1 MTYLCKDCWMA
12 HEAAT
17 LLARCKICEVNSGIH
32 RLDPASEVAAR
43 GARDRPDPVCAI
55 HPHEPLDLFCG
66 TCRQPLSS
74 HALLG
79 ERSVVAILGGVGSGK
94 TSLLWVLR
102 DRLRSS
108 NGVPVKIRQ
117 PLGDTDQQLDQAVA
131 DLFLTGR
138 ARATPATDAVTRNYA
153 WELVTTTRPRESAVM
168 AFHDAAG
175 EVWQNLEQLPR
186 EGNARFYRYLDLIGG
201 IIFLIDGQRLAET
214 LAEGSRRR
222 AAADPAAAQEIAI
235 IDALD
240 RRAAGRAQEIPIAVT
255 ISKADVL
262 WSDERWSAFKPDS
275 GASRETIEAAVR
287 ELLTLTGRGDMIE
300 DLQSAFSAV
309 TYFALSAFGRD
320 LPAGQEVSLDD
331 IAPARVEEPL
341 LSLIVE

>member
-12 HEAAT
+12 QDT
-17 LLARCKICEVNSGIH
+17 SKLLARCKICEVNSGI
-32 RLDPASEVAAR
+32 RRRDPASEIAAR
-43 GARDRPDPVCAI
+43 GSQDADLVCAI
-55 HPHEPLDLFCG
+55 HRSEPLDLFCG
-66 TCRQPLSS
+66 TCGQALSS

-131 DLFLTGR
+131 DLFTSGR

-153 WELVTTTRPRESAVM
+153 WELVTTTRPRQSALM

-175 EVWQNLEQLPR
+175 EMWQKLERLPR
-186 EGNARFYRYLDLIGG
+186 DGNARFYRYLDLVGG
-201 IIFLIDGQRLAET
+201 IIFLIDGERLAET
-214 LAEGSRRR
+214 LAEGGRRR
-222 AAADPAAAQEIAI
+222 VADPAAAQEIAI
-235 IDALD
+235 LDAFD
-240 RRAAGRAQEIPIAVT
+240 RRVGARNGEIPIAVT
-255 ISKADVL
+255 ISKADIL
-262 WSDERWSAFKPDS
+262 WNDERWSAFKPDS
-275 GASRETIEAAVR
+275 GASRETIEKTVR
-287 ELLTLTGRGDMIE
+287 ELLTLGGRGDMLE
-300 DLQSAFSAV
+300 ELESVFSRV
-309 TYFALSAFGRD
+309 TYFALSAFGRE

-331 IAPARVEEPL
+331 IFPARVEEPL

>member
-1 MTYLCKDCWMA
+1 MA
-12 HEAAT
+12 QDAAK
-17 LLARCKICEVNSGIH
+17 LLARCRICQINSGIH
-32 RLDPASEVAAR
+32 RLDPASEIAAR
-43 GARDRPDPVCAI
+43 GAQDADLVCAI
-55 HPHEPLDLFCG
+55 HRRERLDLFCG

-117 PLGDTDQQLDQAVA
+117 PIGDTDQQLDQAVA
-131 DLFLTGR
+131 DLFTTGR
-138 ARATPATDAVTRNYA
+138 ARATPVTDAVIRNYA
-153 WELVTTTRPRESAVM
+153 WELVTTTKPRQSALM

-175 EVWQNLEQLPR
+175 EVWQQPEQLPR
-186 EGNARFYRYLDLIGG
+186 ERNARFYRYLDLVEG
-201 IIFLIDGQRLAET
+201 IIFLIDGQQLADA
-214 LAEGSRRR
+214 LAKDGRRR
-222 AAADPAAAQEIAI
+222 AGADPAAAQEIAI
-235 IDALD
+235 IDAID
-240 RRAAGRAQEIPIAVT
+240 RRMAARAGDIPIAVT

-275 GASRETIEAAVR
+275 GASRETIAAAVR
-287 ELLTLTGRGDMIE
+287 ELLTLTGRSGMIE
-300 DLQSAFSAV
+300 ELESAFSTV

-320 LPAGQEVSLDD
+320 VPAGQPLLLDD
-331 IAPARVEEPL
+331 VTPVRVEEPL

>member
-1 MTYLCKDCWMA
+1 M
-12 HEAAT
+12 
-17 LLARCKICEVNSGIH
+17 LARCKGCEINSGIH
-32 RLDPASEVAAR
+32 RLDPASEIAAPLR
-43 GARDRPDPVCAI
+43 NGPQDRPDLVCAI
-55 HPHEPLDLFCG
+55 HRSEPLELFCG
-66 TCRQPLSS
+66 SCRQPLSS

-117 PLGDTDQQLDQAVA
+117 PLGDTDQQLDLAVA
-131 DLFLTGR
+131 DLFTTGR

-153 WELVTTTRPRESAVM
+153 WELVTTTRPRQSALM

-175 EVWQNLEQLPR
+175 EVWQNLERLPR
-186 EGNARFYRYLDLIGG
+186 DANARFYRYLELVEG

-214 LAEGSRRR
+214 LAENVRIPHRGV
-222 AAADPAAAQEIAI
+222 ADPAAAQEIAI
-235 IDALD
+235 LDAID
-240 RRAAGRAQEIPIAVT
+240 RRLAARAGELPIAVT

-262 WSDERWSAFKPDS
+262 WSDERWKAFKPDS
-275 GASRETIEAAVR
+275 GVSRETMEAAVR
-287 ELLTLTGRGDMIE
+287 ELLTLSGRGDMIE
-300 DLQSAFSAV
+300 ELESAFSAV

-320 LPAGQEVSLDD
+320 LPAGQQVTLDD

>member
-1 MTYLCKDCWMA
+1 MA
-12 HEAAT
+12 QDAAK
-17 LLARCKICEVNSGIH
+17 LLARCKICDVNSGVH
-32 RLDPASEVAAR
+32 RLDPASEIAAR
-43 GARDRPDPVCAI
+43 GAAQDDMVCAI
-55 HPHEPLDLFCG
+55 HRSEPLDLFCG

-79 ERSVVAILGGVGSGK
+79 DRSVVAILGGVGSGK

-131 DLFLTGR
+131 DLFTTGR
-138 ARATPATDAVTRNYA
+138 ASATPVTDAVIRNYA
-153 WELVTTTRPRESAVM
+153 WELVTTTKPRESALM

-175 EVWQNLEQLPR
+175 EVWQKLEQLPR
-186 EGNARFYRYLDLIGG
+186 ERNARFYRYLDLVEG

-214 LAEGSRRR
+214 LAEGGHRR
-222 AAADPAAAQEIAI
+222 AVADPAAAQEIAI
-235 IDALD
+235 LDAID
-240 RRAAGRAQEIPIAVT
+240 RRFGARAGEIPVAVT

-262 WSDERWSAFKPDS
+262 WNDERWSAFKPDS
-275 GASRETIEAAVR
+275 GAPREAIQAAVR

-300 DLQSAFSAV
+300 ELESVFSAV

-320 LPAGQEVSLDD
+320 VPAEQPLSLDD
-331 IAPARVEEPL
+331 VNPVRVEEPL